1 MLWWQVKIGQDGI
14 KIIQA
19 QYEDNAGQGR
29 TGNIQEEA
37 RQVDIRVA
45 REQGEVDVVW
55 EQEAY

>member
-19 QYEDNAGQGR
+19 QYEGNAGQGR
-29 TGNIQEEA
+29 TGNIQKEA